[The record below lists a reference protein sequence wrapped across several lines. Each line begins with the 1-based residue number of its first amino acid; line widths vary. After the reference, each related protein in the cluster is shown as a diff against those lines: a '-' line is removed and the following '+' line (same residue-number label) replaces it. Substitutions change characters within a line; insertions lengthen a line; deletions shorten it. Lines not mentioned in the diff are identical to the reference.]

1 MSEEVTI
8 LIDINVKIMA
18 AGNQDYG
25 TLEKVYF
32 KIGSWIELNM
42 RIYYMF
48 NIWLWAIVNTHSQ
61 WALW

>member
-1 MSEEVTI
+1 MTEEVTI

-32 KIGSWIELNM
+32 KIGS
-42 RIYYMF
+42 
-48 NIWLWAIVNTHSQ
+48 
-61 WALW
+61 